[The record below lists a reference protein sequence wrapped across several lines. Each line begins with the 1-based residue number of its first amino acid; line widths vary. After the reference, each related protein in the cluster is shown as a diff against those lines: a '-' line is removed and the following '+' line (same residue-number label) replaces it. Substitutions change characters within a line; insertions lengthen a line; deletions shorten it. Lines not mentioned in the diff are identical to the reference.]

1 MKTIKCIAIILGLG
15 LFTASC
21 GGSTTA
27 STTTTSDSSIDVST
41 GTSNSNSA
49 SPITPDARSSSDKMA
64 DSTRANVNTSDTGAG
79 GAR

>member
-21 GGSTTA
+21 GSRTSASST
-27 STTTTSDSSIDVST
+27 STSDSSIDVST

-64 DSTRANVNTSDTGAG
+64 DSTRANVNTSDTGTG
-79 GAR
+79 EAR